1 MNKKE
6 ENKQEKK
13 PSLKLN
19 KESKEENVIKDNE
32 NCFIYCDKNDCLY
45 DDFFFKQKEEK
56 DVNNVDKNKTS
67 IDLNLTEKNLHE
79 FLNNDLIKALDNDL
93 NEPEEI
99 SEGSDSNSA
108 NAYIKGNS
116 ELTSNASSP
125 EPNIKLSKTV
135 KDLDMNLNAEKA
147 LIEKDSSNK
156 NDNKIN
162 DINEN
167 NKINNSINNY
177 ANVNYKKDNIDYIK
191 DNINMLNDPL
201 FAPIFFPKKMRN
213 KIEEIKQGENE
224 NNEKE
229 QKKLEKKKEKK
240 NNLFRNKFDDDV
252 EPLIML
258 SMVNKE
264 EKTKLPFE
272 IRAGDWICLYC
283 NNLNFSFRTKCNR
296 CGLLR
301 KSSNYLLKQKYNMN
315 YLSMNCNN
323 FNDGYN
329 TNVNYN
335 DNYNLYQN
343 FNNNTNMC

>member
-1 MNKKE
+1 MNKK

-13 PSLKLN
+13 PSLKLF
-19 KESKEENVIKDNE
+19 KEIKEENVIKDNQ

-45 DDFFFKQKEEK
+45 DDFFFKQKEKK

-93 NEPEEI
+93 NEPEEFDD
-99 SEGSDSNSA
+99 GSDSNSA
-108 NAYIKGNS
+108 NAYIKGDS

-125 EPNIKLSKTV
+125 EPNIKLPKIV
-135 KDLDMNLNAEKA
+135 KDLDMNLNTEKA
-147 LIEKDSSNK
+147 LIKKDSNNK

-162 DINEN
+162 YINEN
-167 NKINNSINNY
+167 NKINNSINNN
-177 ANVNYKKDNIDYIK
+177 ANVNYKKDNIDYLK
-191 DNINMLNDPL
+191 DNISMLNDPL
-201 FAPIFFPKKMRN
+201 FAPIFCPKKMRN
-213 KIEEIKQGENE
+213 IIEEVKQGENE
-224 NNEKE
+224 NNEDE

-258 SMVNKE
+258 SMANKD

-283 NNLNFSFRTKCNR
+283 NNLNFSFRIKCNR

-301 KSSNYLLKQKYNMN
+301 KSSHLLKKKNHNTNKYYCFENQN
-315 YLSMNCNN
+315 QRN
-323 FNDGYN
+323 FNGEMN
-329 TNVNYN
+329 
-335 DNYNLYQN
+335 
-343 FNNNTNMC
+343 